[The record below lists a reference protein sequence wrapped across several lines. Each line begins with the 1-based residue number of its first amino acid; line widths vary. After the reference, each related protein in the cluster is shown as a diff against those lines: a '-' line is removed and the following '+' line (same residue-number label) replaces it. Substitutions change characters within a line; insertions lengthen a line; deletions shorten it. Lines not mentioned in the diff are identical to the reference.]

1 MRITGKSFMNIT
13 DISFKKAEFA
23 FNKPFEIAFAVLYGF
38 ETMVLR
44 IDTDEGIVGYG
55 EAGPLEY
62 VTGDNLD
69 TCMVIAAEFR
79 KKLIGMDPRSIQSI
93 HRVMDSMYHGHTSI
107 KAAFDIACYDIAAKK
122 AGVPLY
128 RYLGG
133 DNPFIES
140 DVTIGISSPKEMA
153 KDCLEWKNKGFRIL
167 KIKLGH
173 DIETDLKRIKAIR
186 QAVGEDV
193 ILRVDANQGW
203 SVKDT
208 LQIEPLLRELKVE
221 LIEQPVKDT
230 DFEGL
235 KRITDRSL
243 LPIAA
248 DESCHLPK
256 DALRLASMRAC
267 DGMNIKLMKCG
278 GIEPAVR
285 INAIAEAADLFC
297 MIGCMGESVIANT
310 AAMHLAAAYRN
321 IAKIDLDITFF
332 SHCDWITG
340 GFESEGGKIRLL
352 EQPGIGIEVQGF

>member
-1 MRITGKSFMNIT
+1 MKIT
-13 DISFKKAEFA
+13 DIRMKKAEFS

-44 IDTDEGIVGYG
+44 IDTDEGITGYG

-69 TCMVIAAEFR
+69 TCMIIAKEFR
-79 KKLIGMDPRSIQSI
+79 KKLIGMDPLAFQEI
-93 HRVMDSMYHGHTSI
+93 HSVMDHMYHGHTAA

-128 RYLGG
+128 KYLGG
-133 DNPFIES
+133 SDPHIES
-140 DVTIGISSPKEMA
+140 DVTIGIGTPEAMA
-153 KDCLEWKNKGFRIL
+153 EDCLSWKEKGFNIL

-173 DIETDLKRIKAIR
+173 DISSDLKRMQAIR
-186 QAVGEDV
+186 EAVGSDL

-208 LQIEPLLRELKVE
+208 LQIEPELRKLGIE
-221 LIEQPVKDT
+221 LIEQPVRDT

-235 KRITDRSL
+235 KEIARRSL

-248 DESCHLPK
+248 DESCHLPE
-256 DALRLASMRAC
+256 DAFRLASMRAC

-278 GIEPAVR
+278 GIEKAIR
-285 INAIAEAADLFC
+285 INAVAEAAGMFC
-297 MIGCMGESVIANT
+297 MLGCMGESVIANT

-321 IAKIDLDITFF
+321 ITKIDLDITFF

-340 GFESEGGKIRLL
+340 GFTSEGGRITLSDD
-352 EQPGIGIEVQGF
+352 PGIGIKVSGF